1 MTHSNTLKMMA
12 LALMCYISLNI
23 CAQANGEENVGTK
36 GEEYRPT
43 TNWPYLNP
51 TFEQGVIHLSSGI
64 HSNAVMNIHLHD
76 GILQC
81 IGAGGRISRVA
92 FTDIAS
98 IEMGGKRYVN
108 IDGKYMECLA
118 ANSDSTAMLLLDTE
132 PKFEEL
138 LRSNSSYYMNMGTVT
153 SAKIQQLN
161 LKGRNNELHDEMRA
175 VWYDGKP
182 IPLRYKYYICDKGIM
197 THATR
202 KNLLNNCK
210 TDSDK
215 KALKA
220 YIKKNKIK
228 TDNSDDM
235 IKVFGMMYGL

>member
-1 MTHSNTLKMMA
+1 MTHNNTIKMMA
-12 LALMCYISLNI
+12 LALMCCISLNV
-23 CAQANGEENVGTK
+23 CAQADSNRNTEIK
-36 GEEYRPT
+36 AEEYRPT

-81 IGAGGRISRVA
+81 IGAGGRISRVT

-175 VWYDGKP
+175 V
-182 IPLRYKYYICDKGIM
+182 
-197 THATR
+197 
-202 KNLLNNCK
+202 
-210 TDSDK
+210 
-215 KALKA
+215 
-220 YIKKNKIK
+220 
-228 TDNSDDM
+228 
-235 IKVFGMMYGL
+235 